1 MSLNIILGKSNS
13 GKSEYLMN
21 KIMACEDKQAILF
34 VPASMRVIAEQE
46 YLEYTK
52 KKGIVDVTVTSIE
65 RFVDRN
71 VNKGE
76 LYKAKE
82 FLPDLAKKLLVRK
95 VILENDD
102 LFEIFRK
109 VKNNTNFIDRMC
121 SYIDSAKNQN
131 LCAEDILNKYTEQ
144 DFLGKKLSEFGNI
157 YKKVEDEL
165 KDRFVSSVDAIEYFI
180 KDIAVKDNFKNME
193 FFFDGYNNF
202 SKIEF
207 DYIKAL
213 LSTGANVYMTLEI
226 DLEKHLDG
234 TTEIFSTAYET
245 LEYLRNAAKEVGVKI
260 EEINLKSSKENR
272 PKDLAHLAENIF
284 DLSKNEYKDKVENVS
299 LVLKEN
305 TYNEIEYVAVDIL
318 SKVKEGYRFNDFVIY
333 TNDILGYKVNMSRI
347 FSLYNIPVYF
357 NVEQSIQSSP
367 LAIYLLTALRIVTDG
382 LKKDISPVISLVK
395 TGLLDVD
402 NVNEF
407 ENYLRE
413 FGIAGYM
420 LETKFTHNNK
430 KEVNHIYD
438 LEQLNDI
445 REKIVN
451 TLSDLKTRVFG
462 KNTAKDITCGIY
474 EHLKEMGVIEKYEQE
489 LNIVREESANEYNK
503 QIQIVSKMYEIMDN
517 IVLAYEKI
525 DVKEYLELLEY
536 GAKEQITDTI
546 PEKIDQVYISDI
558 NKNRGTSKKI
568 GYIIGAYDGGLPIVQ
583 NEDNIFS
590 DIELKKLKDN
600 GLDLKQSRIDRN
612 NMQLFNIYQAINKI
626 REKLI
631 VTVPSSGMTGG
642 SLRPSTLINTI
653 KNILGVKLESLE
665 TRTDLSLHSNFMDL
679 ITRICEIN
687 EDDPKEEFEKL
698 YNEFLVYVED
708 EKYRNILEY
717 ARQDKNLAKETLDLI
732 YKDKINSSVSRLEQ
746 FKRCPFAYYTNYILS
761 LKENKEYQVTSLDTG
776 SLMHEVLEEFSKYIV
791 SKSINWQDIV
801 LNEKTREKCFV
812 ELDKITEKIFEESY
826 SKFLISPKYVAL
838 KKKIKNS
845 MRKTIYAIA
854 DSFNHSEF
862 RPLGYEIAFED
873 DALFAPIKVE
883 LDDGKALYLRGK
895 IDRVDSA
902 SINGSTY
909 LRIVDYKSSKKDL
922 TLNDVKD
929 GIMLQLMSYMW
940 AMLENKEKINK
951 EGEVLPAAVSY
962 FTISRNLL
970 TIDTYEQDD
979 AKISKKLKE
988 ALKLRGI
995 YIRDVEVLKKVDNE
1009 VENSS
1014 ESYLALTSK
1023 SMSNDARTLPEEVFV
1038 EECNNMRNI
1047 LKEISTDMVKGNVSI
1062 CPNKKVR
1069 GVCDYCKFGSIC
1081 RKDILN

>member
-21 KIMACEDKQAILF
+21 KIMACKDKQAILF
-34 VPASMRVIAEQE
+34 VPSSMRVTAEQE

-52 KKGIVDVTVTSIE
+52 KKGIVDVIVTSIE

-76 LYKAKE
+76 LYKSKE

-131 LCAEDILNKYTEQ
+131 LCAEDILNKYTEE

-165 KDRFVSSVDAIEYFI
+165 KDRFISSIDAIEYFI
-180 KDIAVKDNFKNME
+180 KDVETNASFKNME

-202 SKIEF
+202 SKVEF
-207 DYIKAL
+207 EYIKAL
-213 LSTGANVYMTLEI
+213 LSTGANVYLTLGI
-226 DLEKHLDG
+226 DLEKYLDG
-234 TTEIFSTAYET
+234 STEIFDTAYET
-245 LEYLRNAAKEVGVKI
+245 LEYLRDVAKEVGIKV
-260 EEINLKSSKENR
+260 EEINLKSAKDNR
-272 PKDLAHLAENIF
+272 PKDLAFLAENIF
-284 DLSKNEYKDKVENVS
+284 ELSKNEYKDKVENVK

-305 TYNEIEYVAVDIL
+305 TYNEVEYVAVDIL
-318 SKVKEGYRFNDFVIY
+318 SKVREGYRFKDFVIY
-333 TNDILGYKVNMSRI
+333 TNDILGYNVNINRI
-347 FSLYNIPVYF
+347 FSMYNIPVYF

-367 LAIYLLTALRIVTDG
+367 LAIYLLTALRIITDG
-382 LKKDISPVISLVK
+382 LKKDISPVISIAK
-395 TGLLDVD
+395 TGLIDID

-438 LEQLNDI
+438 LDLLNDT
-445 REKIVN
+445 REKILN
-451 TLSDLKTRVFG
+451 MLSDLKTRIEKVS
-462 KNTAKDITCGIY
+462 TAKDITSGIY
-474 EHLKEMGVIEKYEQE
+474 EHLKETGIIDRFEQE
-489 LNIVREESANEYNK
+489 LNIVKEESVNEYNK
-503 QIQIVSKMYEIMDN
+503 QVQIVSKIYEIMDN

-525 DVKEYLELLEY
+525 DAKEYLELLEY
-536 GAKEQITDTI
+536 GSKEQVTDTI
-546 PEKIDQVYISDI
+546 PEKIDQVYVADI
-558 NKNRGTSKKI
+558 NKNRGTAKKI

-631 VTVPSSGMTGG
+631 ITVPSSGMTGG
-642 SLRPSTLINTI
+642 SLRPSTLIGTI
-653 KNILGVKLESLE
+653 KNILDIKLESE
-665 TRTDLSLHSNFMDL
+665 HTRTDLSLHSNFMDL
-679 ITRICEIN
+679 ITRICEIS
-687 EDDPKEEFEKL
+687 EDAPKEEFEKL

-708 EKYRNILEY
+708 EKYRSILEY
-717 ARQDKNLAKETLDLI
+717 ARQDKNLTKETLDLI

-776 SLMHEVLEEFSKYIV
+776 SLMHEVIEEFSKYII
-791 SKSINWQDIV
+791 SKSVNWQDIV
-801 LNEKTREKCFV
+801 LNEKIREKCFS
-812 ELDKITEKIFEESY
+812 ELDKITEKIFEENY
-826 SKFLISPKYVAL
+826 SKFLTSPKYIAL

-845 MRKTIYAIA
+845 MRKTIYAIS

-902 SINGSTY
+902 NINGMTY
-909 LRIVDYKSSKKDL
+909 LRIVDYKSSKKDV

-940 AMLENKEKINK
+940 AMLENKEKISK
-951 EGEVLPAAVSY
+951 EGKVLPAAVSY
-962 FTISRNLL
+962 FTVSRNLL
-970 TIDTYEQDD
+970 SLDTYEQDD
-979 AKISKKLKE
+979 TKISKKLKE

-995 YIRDVEVLKKVDNE
+995 YIRDIEILKKLDNE
-1009 VENSS
+1009 VNNSQ

-1023 SMSNDARTLPEEVFV
+1023 TMTNDNRTLPEDVFV
-1038 EECNNMRNI
+1038 EECNNMRKI
-1047 LKEISTDMVKGNVSI
+1047 LKEISTEMVKGNVSI

-1069 GVCDYCKFGSIC
+1069 GVCDYCKFGTVC

>member
-21 KIMACEDKQAILF
+21 KIMACGDKQAILF
-34 VPASMRVIAEQE
+34 VPSSMRVTAEQE

-76 LYKAKE
+76 LYKSKE

-131 LCAEDILNKYTEQ
+131 LCAEDILTKYAEE
-144 DFLGKKLSEFGNI
+144 DFLGKKLNEFGNI

-165 KDRFVSSVDAIEYFI
+165 KDRFVSSIDAVEYFI
-180 KDIAVKDNFKNME
+180 KDIATNERIKNME

-202 SKIEF
+202 SKVEF
-207 DYIKAL
+207 EYIKAL
-213 LSTGANVYMTLEI
+213 LFAGTNVYLTLTI
-226 DLEKHLDG
+226 DIEKYLDG

-245 LEYLRNAAKEVGVKI
+245 LEYLRNMSKEIGVKV
-260 EEINLKSSKENR
+260 EEINLKDVKENR
-272 PKDLAHLAENIF
+272 PKDLAHLAANIF
-284 DLSKNEYKDKVENVS
+284 DLSKNEYKNEVENIS

-318 SKVKEGYRFNDFVIY
+318 SKVKEGYKFKDFVVY
-333 TNDILGYKVNMSRI
+333 TNNISEYEVNITRV
-347 FSLYNIPVYF
+347 FSMYNIPLYF
-357 NVEQSIQSSP
+357 NMEKSIQSSP
-367 LAIYLLTALRIVTDG
+367 LAIYILTALRIITEG
-382 LKKDISPVISLVK
+382 LKKDISPVISLAK
-395 TGLLDVD
+395 TGLIEIE

-407 ENYLRE
+407 ENYVRE

-430 KEVNHIYD
+430 KEVNHIYNLD
-438 LEQLNDI
+438 LLNDI
-445 REKIVN
+445 REKILN
-451 TLSDLKTRVFG
+451 TLTDLKTRIAAAS
-462 KNTAKDITCGIY
+462 TAKDITYGIY
-474 EHLKEMGVIEKYEQE
+474 EHLKEMGVIQKYEQE
-489 LNIVREESANEYNK
+489 LSIVKEESVNEYNK
-503 QIQIVSKMYEIMDN
+503 QIQIVSKIYEIMDN
-517 IVLAYEKI
+517 IVLAYGKI

-536 GAKEQITDTI
+536 GTKEQVTDTI
-546 PEKIDQVYISDI
+546 PEKIDQVYVADI
-558 NKNRGTSKKI
+558 NKNRGTAKKI

-600 GLDLKQSRIDRN
+600 GVDLKQSRIDRN

-631 VTVPSSGMTGG
+631 VTVPSSGMNGG
-642 SLRPSTLINTI
+642 SLRPSTLIQTI
-653 KNILGVKLESLE
+653 KNILDIKLESVE

-679 ITRICEIN
+679 ITRICNIR
-687 EDDPKEEFEKL
+687 EDTDKEELEKL
-698 YNEFLVYVED
+698 YNEFLVYIED
-708 EKYRNILEY
+708 EKYKNILEY

-761 LKENKEYQVTSLDTG
+761 LKENKEYKVTSLDAG
-776 SLMHEVLEEFSKYIV
+776 SLMHEVLEEFSKYV
-791 SKSINWQDIV
+791 LSKSIGWQDIV
-801 LNEKTREKCFV
+801 VNEKIKEKCFK

-826 SKFLISPKYVAL
+826 SKFLTSPRYVAL

-902 SINGSTY
+902 NINGMTY
-909 LRIVDYKSSKKDL
+909 LRIVDYKSSKKDV

-940 AMLENKEKINK
+940 AMLENKEKISK
-951 EGEVLPAAVSY
+951 EGKVLPAAVSY
-962 FTISRNLL
+962 FTVSRHLL
-970 TIDTYEQDD
+970 SLDTYEHDD
-979 AKISKKLKE
+979 ARISKKLKE

-995 YIRDVEVLKKVDNE
+995 YIRDIEILKKLDNE
-1009 VENSS
+1009 VNNNS

-1023 SMSNDARTLPEEVFV
+1023 AMTNDTRTLPEDVFV

-1047 LKEISTDMVKGNVSI
+1047 LKEVSTDMVKGNVSI

-1069 GVCDYCKFGSIC
+1069 GVCDYCKFGTVC